1 MFAECMQWPKVRPL
15 MLQER
20 YDISVFSFTCKQTY
34 SNILPTQLN
43 ELNKRRVE
51 ETIKLRDITLKE
63 GEAKQLAKQEM
74 EKYEATKREAE
85 YVKKCVEREAEQR
98 REAEAKSLQEAKERK
113 KLENALAGSVIQYQK
128 FTWEEIKTATLSF
141 AEDLRVGMGAYGT
154 VYKCSLGH
162 TTAAVKVLHVMDA
175 CRSKQ
180 FQQELE
186 ILSKIRHPNLLILLG
201 ACPDHGC
208 LVYEFMENGS
218 LEDRLMRKNNTL
230 PIPWFQ
236 RVQIAWE
243 VASALVFLHKSKPE
257 PIVHRDLKP
266 GNILLDHNFV
276 SKIGDVGLSTV
287 VYSDHSSSSLSSSSS
302 SYSSYKETSP
312 IGTFCYIDPEYQRTG
327 IVSPKSDVYAFG
339 IVVLQLLTAKPPIAL
354 AHLVEKAIEN
364 DSLVDLLDEY
374 AGKWPIEKAKEL
386 AILAL
391 RCTELRGKDRP
402 DLQLQLL
409 PALEK
414 LKQQQQ
420 HIGEI
425 PLPPNH
431 FICPIL
437 KVRFCYYILSTS
449 IYIYIYILVSKS
461 FVFFFFC
468 FFV

>member
-1 MFAECMQWPKVRPL
+1 MKNMIYQCSFFLVNKLTVINL
-15 MLQER
+15 ML
-20 YDISVFSFTCKQTY
+20 I
-34 SNILPTQLN
+34 ILLTQLN
-43 ELNKRRVE
+43 DLSKRRLE
-51 ETIKLRDITLKE
+51 EANKFREVAVKE
-63 GEAKQLAKQEM
+63 EEAKQLAKQEM
-74 EKYEATKREAE
+74 EKYEATKREAD
-85 YVKKCVEREAEQR
+85 YVKKCVEREAAQR
-98 REAEAKSLQEAKERK
+98 REAEAKALQEAKEK
-113 KLENALAGSVIQYQK
+113 EKLENALEGSVIQYQK
-128 FTWEEIKTATLSF
+128 FTWEEIKSATSSF

-218 LEDRLMRKNNTL
+218 LEDRLLRKNNSL
-230 PIPWFQ
+230 PIPWFK
-236 RVQIAWE
+236 RLQIAWE

-266 GNILLDHNFV
+266 GNILLDQNFV

-287 VYSDHSSSSLSSSSS
+287 VYSDLSSSSS
-302 SYSSYKETSP
+302 SSYKETSP

-374 AGKWPIEKAKEL
+374 AGKWPIEETKEL
-386 AILAL
+386 AVLAL

-402 DLQLQLL
+402 DLQHEVL

-414 LKQQQQ
+414 FKQQ
-420 HIGEI
+420 HIGEKPSTFQQ

-437 KVRFCYYILSTS
+437 KV
-449 IYIYIYILVSKS
+449 
-461 FVFFFFC
+461 
-468 FFV
+468 